1 MDTQEYIKSVYTA
14 SKTIESSV
22 DDYINNEIMKL
33 SMGKDEAQSKDDT
46 LKYILAI
53 VATYS
58 EDVIANGVVKNTS
71 LGYSHK
77 PVVDYA
83 NRVINGATLKE
94 RLSLSLDRM
103 YDALSKI
110 TPAEKVVGMAA
121 LSLNVIEKALTANK
135 NSASEPI
142 NPIKTIHKNTRGE
155 LFYTMREADSITWKE
170 GGAGGVLVELNPAHP
185 KVDMC
190 DDLAGL
196 YPIDFVFYGSRPSCM
211 CIATPVSVETM
222 NMPKEPVEF
231 YSKKEKWYKT
241 LSSFKLNNELWEV

>member
-1 MDTQEYIKSVYTA
+1 MNTKNYIKSVYTS
-14 SKTIESSV
+14 SKEIESSV
-22 DDYINNEIMKL
+22 DDFINNEIMKL
-33 SMGKDEAQSKDDT
+33 SMGKDEGQSKDDA

-53 VATYS
+53 VVAYS
-58 EDVIANGVVKNTS
+58 GSVVANGIAKNTS

-77 PVVDYA
+77 PVIDYLA
-83 NRVINGATLKE
+83 REINGSTLEE

-110 TPAEKVVGMAA
+110 TPAEKIVGSAA
-121 LSLNVIEKALTANK
+121 LSLSAVEKALSANK
-135 NSASEPI
+135 NSVSEPI
-142 NPIKTIHKNTRGE
+142 NPIKTIHRNTRGE
-155 LFYTMREADSITWKE
+155 LFYTMREADSIAWRE

-190 DDLAGL
+190 DELAGL
-196 YPIDFVFYGSRPSCM
+196 YPIDFVFYGWHPSCM